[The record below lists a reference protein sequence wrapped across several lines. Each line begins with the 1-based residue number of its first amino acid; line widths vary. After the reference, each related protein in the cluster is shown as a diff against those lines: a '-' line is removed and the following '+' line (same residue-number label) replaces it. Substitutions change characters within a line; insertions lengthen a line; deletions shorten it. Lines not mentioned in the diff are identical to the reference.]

1 MWPVRFGHTV
11 ARFGSRDA
19 PGGRLGSRKSNGKKK
34 SRGSRRVRPRA
45 YPVPAS
51 DPNPPTDRSLDVAW
65 SYLRHAPIGVL
76 AADREGR
83 IVFLNPAAAKLL
95 GYEPDEVEGE
105 AAARIF
111 RAPRGEG
118 HVPPGACAVAE
129 EVREVEVV
137 ARNGDILPIGLRLL
151 PLEGRDGSL
160 LGAVAVFQDLRE
172 QKAREEQWRR
182 RDRLASLG
190 ELAAGVAHEIRNP
203 LAGIGTSAQILKRR
217 IGGGDPRG
225 QFADLILEE
234 VSRLDRIVESLLQ
247 FARPTTPRLVRQSV
261 LPAIEKALLLVHEIA
276 VRQNVLV
283 RVERADTVPELYVDH
298 DQILQVLLNIIM
310 NALQAL
316 AQGGEILLTV
326 GPARKASVERGGLG
340 RRATDRLVSR
350 RQGPPQDV
358 LEVRVRDNGPG
369 IPATVKARVFD
380 PFYTTR
386 SQGTGLGLS
395 ICQSIVREHG
405 GSISIESTVGQGT
418 TVIVDLPLE
427 KRHGD
432 RRHNAR

>member
-1 MWPVRFGHTV
+1 
-11 ARFGSRDA
+11 
-19 PGGRLGSRKSNGKKK
+19 
-34 SRGSRRVRPRA
+34 
-45 YPVPAS
+45 
-51 DPNPPTDRSLDVAW
+51 
-65 SYLRHAPIGVL
+65 
-76 AADREGR
+76 
-83 IVFLNPAAAKLL
+83 
-95 GYEPDEVEGE
+95 
-105 AAARIF
+105 
-111 RAPRGEG
+111 
-118 HVPPGACAVAE
+118 
-129 EVREVEVV
+129 
-137 ARNGDILPIGLRLL
+137 
-151 PLEGRDGSL
+151 
-160 LGAVAVFQDLRE
+160 
-172 QKAREEQWRR
+172 
-182 RDRLASLG
+182 
-190 ELAAGVAHEIRNP
+190 
-203 LAGIGTSAQILKRR
+203 
-217 IGGGDPRG
+217 
-225 QFADLILEE
+225 

-247 FARPTTPRLVRQSV
+247 FARPTTPRLVKQSV

-283 RVERADTVPELYVDH
+283 RVERADRVPELYLDH

-316 AQGGEILLTV
+316 ARGGEILLTV
-326 GPARKASVERGGLG
+326 GPARKSSVERGGLG

-358 LEVRVRDNGPG
+358 LELRVRDNGPG
-369 IPATVKARVFD
+369 IPAAVKARVFD

-432 RRHNAR
+432 RRDNAR